1 MKVTIVVGGRWHAF
15 DLAKE
20 LYLKGCLHRLITNYP
35 YFAVKKW
42 GIPKEHIVS
51 LPTTFF
57 LVKAIYWLGGES
69 LMMKCQWI
77 VHSWFARQ
85 ASKHLKG
92 SELIHAW
99 SSWAEPSFRW
109 ALINNVPTLLERS
122 SAHILEQ
129 SQLLSDEFSRLQLHW
144 TPTHRKIE
152 AMECREYTLADKIAV
167 PSLFVERSFLKRGFR
182 PAKLARNCFGV
193 NQSLFIPLKTQK
205 RENTSGLSILYA
217 GAISVQ
223 KGIHD
228 LLEAFHAFNDSRA
241 LLTLLGGM
249 TPQMKRLIDDSDV
262 RVKLPGHRPQHELPH
277 FYQQHD
283 VFVMPSIQDGMA
295 MVQLQALASGLPLIC
310 TTNTGGEDLLQ
321 MDGASAQ
328 IRLIAGEEVIE
339 YSAGWVIPIHCP
351 HVLHALFLQLSL
363 DRSILVQKQSNAL
376 RLKQC
381 GLTWKDY
388 SERTLHTYQEL
399 LASQ

>member
-1 MKVTIVVGGRWHAF
+1 MKVTIIVGGRWHAF

-20 LYLKGCLHRLITNYP
+20 LYLKGYLYRLITNYP
-35 YFAVKKW
+35 AFVVEKW
-42 GIPKEHIVS
+42 GIPKDYVVS
-51 LPTTFF
+51 LPSTFF

-77 VHSWFARQ
+77 IHSWFARQ
-85 ASKHLKG
+85 ASKHLNG
-92 SELIHAW
+92 SQLIHAW
-99 SSWAEPSFRW
+99 SNWAEPSFRW

-144 TPTHRKIE
+144 TPTHQKIE
-152 AMECREYTLADKIAV
+152 AMECREYKLADKIAV

-182 PAKLARNCFGV
+182 PTKLARNCFGV
-193 NQSLFIPLKTQK
+193 NQSLFTSLKTQK
-205 RENTSGLSILYA
+205 RENLAGLSILYA

-228 LLEAFHAFNDSRA
+228 LLEAFHAFHDSKA
-241 LLTLLGGM
+241 ILTLLGGM
-249 TPQMKRLIDDSDV
+249 TPQMKRLIDDTDV
-262 RVKLPGHRPQHELPH
+262 RVKLPGHRPQYELPH
-277 FYQQHD
+277 FYQKHD
-283 VFVMPSIQDGMA
+283 VFVMPSIHDGMA

-321 MDGASAQ
+321 MDGALPK
-328 IRLIAGEEVIE
+328 IRLIAGEEVVE
-339 YSAGWVIPIHCP
+339 YPAGWVIPIHCP
-351 HVLHALFLQLSL
+351 HVLHALFLQLNL
-363 DRSILVQKQSNAL
+363 DRTILAQKQSNAL
-376 RLKQC
+376 RLRQC

-388 SERTLHTYQEL
+388 SERTVHTYQDL
-399 LASQ
+399 LLSQ